1 MGFIETIRSLTFERV
16 FVAVMILLP
25 VLDQEVLGAIPYL
38 RDRLPVPTI
47 PLLSLSWVER
57 GRWVVLLL
65 VPYLDGEIIELLTGQ
80 DARDVIES

>member
-1 MGFIETIRSLTFERV
+1 MAFLDAIRGLSFDRV

-25 VLDQEVLGAIPYL
+25 VLDQEVLGAIPIL

-47 PLLSLSWVER
+47 PLTRLSWVER
-57 GRWVVLLL
+57 ARWVVLVLI
-65 VPYLDGEIIELLTGQ
+65 PYADGEIIELLTGQ